1 MQNGD
6 LEAKMTM
13 PDTGKFVWNN
23 ASAYLT
29 YRADLESGV
38 FNIENLDKVGYEFLQ
53 SLDVGQ
59 EISLQKSN
67 IENIPMVVISL
78 ERGISDI
85 RCQARAL

>member
-1 MQNGD
+1 M
-6 LEAKMTM
+6 ARS
-13 PDTGKFVWNN
+13 DTGKFVWNN

-53 SLDVGQ
+53 GIDVGQ

-67 IENIPMVVISL
+67 SEDIPMVVISF
-78 ERGISDI
+78 ERGISYI
-85 RCQARAL
+85 LCKARAL